1 MVRGDALRSSERGE
15 RGERGIGGQG
25 VSGGTEKGTRAIA
38 IAPSILAAD
47 FRRLGEQV
55 SDALAAGVRR
65 IHIDVMDGRFVPNIS
80 MGALV
85 VEALR
90 PLAEPL
96 GAVLEVHLMIE
107 EPDRYLAD
115 FHRAGA
121 RAMTVHVEAC
131 PHLHRTV
138 QSIRALDA
146 QPGVG
151 LNPATPLG
159 TLDEILPDIDV
170 ALIMSVNPGFGGQKF
185 IASSI
190 EKVARL
196 RADAGAARSRS
207 RRHRGRRRRVGGQH
221 RGARRGRHDD
231 RRRRLDRLQ
240 RARIGRRE
248 REPAALVVRG
258 ARLRDLLTPRQR
270 KDHACR
276 A

>member
-1 MVRGDALRSSERGE
+1 MGAAKERGSEQGRE
-15 RGERGIGGQG
+15 RA
-25 VSGGTEKGTRAIA
+25 VA

-90 PLAEPL
+90 PIAEPV
-96 GAVLEVHLMIE
+96 GALLEVHLMIE

-121 RAMTVHVEAC
+121 RAMLVHVEAC

-138 QSIRALDA
+138 HNIRRLDA

-151 LNPATPLG
+151 LNPATPIGALE
-159 TLDEILPDIDV
+159 EILPDIDV
-170 ALIMSVNPGFGGQKF
+170 VLVMSVDPGFGGQKF
-185 IASSI
+185 IASSVD
-190 EKVARL
+190 KVARL
-196 RADAGAARSRS
+196 KRMLDARGLGHVEIEVDGGVGAENIAALAEAGMTIAVAGSSVFNARASVADSLGLLRSACAARGLATR
-207 RRHRGRRRRVGGQH
+207 
-221 RGARRGRHDD
+221 
-231 RRRRLDRLQ
+231 
-240 RARIGRRE
+240 
-248 REPAALVVRG
+248 
-258 ARLRDLLTPRQR
+258 
-270 KDHACR
+270 
-276 A
+276 

>member
-1 MVRGDALRSSERGE
+1 MAIDRSRTARDAATSTTGA
-15 RGERGIGGQG
+15 
-25 VSGGTEKGTRAIA
+25 RAIA

-80 MGALV
+80 MGPLV

-90 PLAEPL
+90 PLAEAC
-96 GAVLEVHLMIE
+96 GAVLEVHLMIV

-138 QSIRALDA
+138 HAIRALDA

-151 LNPATPLG
+151 VNPATPLG
-159 TLDEILPDIDV
+159 TLEDILTEIDV
-170 ALIMSVNPGFGGQKF
+170 ALVMSVNPGFGGQKF
-185 IASSI
+185 IPATI
-190 EKVARL
+190 DKVARL
-196 RADAGAARSRS
+196 RRTLQQ
-207 RRHRGRRRRVGGQH
+207 RG
-221 RGARRGRHDD
+221 
-231 RRRRLDRLQ
+231 LDRVDIEVDGGVSAENIAELAAAGMTIAVAGSTVFNA
-240 RARIGRRE
+240 RASVADSVSLLRASC
-248 REPAALVVRG
+248 AAG
-258 ARLRDLLTPRQR
+258 GFAST
-270 KDHACR
+270 
-276 A
+276 

>member
-1 MVRGDALRSSERGE
+1 MTKVGAGEQSSAAAQAGA
-15 RGERGIGGQG
+15 
-25 VSGGTEKGTRAIA
+25 RAIA

-80 MGALV
+80 MGPLV

-90 PLAEPL
+90 PLAEPF
-96 GAVLEVHLMIE
+96 GAVLEVHLMIV

-115 FHRAGA
+115 FHAAGA

-151 LNPATPLG
+151 LNPATPIG
-159 TLDEILPDIDV
+159 TLEDILPEIDV
-170 ALIMSVNPGFGGQKF
+170 ALVMSVNPGFGGQKF
-185 IASSI
+185 IASSTD
-190 EKVARL
+190 KVARL
-196 RADAGAARSRS
+196 RAMLVARGLDRVDIEVDGGVSADNIAALAEAGMTIAVAGSTVFNARATVGESVSLLRSACAAHGFAAR
-207 RRHRGRRRRVGGQH
+207 
-221 RGARRGRHDD
+221 
-231 RRRRLDRLQ
+231 
-240 RARIGRRE
+240 
-248 REPAALVVRG
+248 
-258 ARLRDLLTPRQR
+258 
-270 KDHACR
+270 
-276 A
+276 

>member
-1 MVRGDALRSSERGE
+1 MANDRGAEDRAGA
-15 RGERGIGGQG
+15 GQG
-25 VSGGTEKGTRAIA
+25 GSGAGRAVA

-65 IHIDVMDGRFVPNIS
+65 IHVDVMDGRFVPNIS

-90 PLAEPL
+90 PLAEPY
-96 GAVLEVHLMIE
+96 GAVLEVHLMIL

-138 QSIRALDA
+138 QNIRALDS

-159 TLDEILPDIDV
+159 ALDEILPDIDV

-190 EKVARL
+190 DKVARL
-196 RADAGAARSRS
+196 RRTLRERDLDRVEIEVDGGVSAENIAALAEAGMTIAVAGSTVFNAKASVADSVSLLRSSCAARGFTTR
-207 RRHRGRRRRVGGQH
+207 
-221 RGARRGRHDD
+221 
-231 RRRRLDRLQ
+231 
-240 RARIGRRE
+240 
-248 REPAALVVRG
+248 
-258 ARLRDLLTPRQR
+258 
-270 KDHACR
+270 
-276 A
+276 

>member
-1 MVRGDALRSSERGE
+1 MTNVGRPGQDAKV
-15 RGERGIGGQG
+15 GQG
-25 VSGGTEKGTRAIA
+25 ASDVRAIA

-55 SDALAAGVRR
+55 SAALAAGVRR

-80 MGALV
+80 MGPLV

-90 PLAEPL
+90 PLAEPY
-96 GAVLEVHLMIE
+96 GAVLEVHLMIV
-107 EPDRYLAD
+107 EPDRYLTD

-138 QSIRALDA
+138 QNIRALDS

-151 LNPATPLG
+151 LNPATPLVA
-159 TLDEILPDIDV
+159 LDEILPEIDV

-190 EKVARL
+190 DKVARL
-196 RADAGAARSRS
+196 RRTLRERD
-207 RRHRGRRRRVGGQH
+207 
-221 RGARRGRHDD
+221 
-231 RRRRLDRLQ
+231 LDRVEIEVDGGVS
-240 RARIGRRE
+240 ADNI
-248 REPAALVVRG
+248 AALAEAGMTIAVAGSTVFT
-258 ARLRDLLTPRQR
+258 AKASVADSVSLLRS
-270 KDHACR
+270 AC
-276 A
+276 AAHGFATH